1 MRRRGEGIFSYPP
14 QPGDLEPF
22 RLGSGDRGA
31 LLIHGFC
38 GTPPEMRGLGE
49 HLAANGF
56 RVHGALLKGHGT
68 TPEDLATTRWT
79 DWIESAESQL
89 EALRSEC
96 SQVFISGQSMGG
108 ALSLVLAARNP
119 DVVAIA
125 TLSALVN
132 LGRSTELQIRFGR
145 HLLRWHYP
153 DRNQVDLWDQE
164 AVQQLRSYN
173 RRPMRAH
180 HELVMLYREALQAAT
195 RVQVPT
201 LVLHGMR
208 DSTVPPANARLIAE
222 AIGEPATLHY
232 FERSGHA
239 ITVDVDREEAFA
251 MVTEHFVKAAA
262 AAANGPAKG
271 PTQSTARAAV

>member
-22 RLGSGDRGA
+22 RLGSGDRGV

-68 TPEDLATTRWT
+68 TPEDLASTRWM
-79 DWIESAESQL
+79 DWAESADAQL
-89 EALRSEC
+89 AELRKEC
-96 SQVFISGQSMGG
+96 AQVFVSGQSMGG

-145 HLLRWHYP
+145 RLLRWHYP
-153 DRNQVDLWDQE
+153 DRNQVDLWDPE
-164 AVQQLRSYN
+164 GVKQLRSYN
-173 RRPMRAH
+173 RRPMSAH
-180 HELVMLYREALQAAT
+180 HELVLLYREALRAAT
-195 RVQVPT
+195 QVRVPT

-208 DSTVPPANARLIAE
+208 DGLVPPANAKLIAD
-222 AIGEPATLHY
+222 AIGDHARLHY

-239 ITVDVDREEAFA
+239 ITVDVDQQEAFA
-251 MVTEHFVKAAA
+251 LITDHFLRAAEAAGSSRAQGSAKAA
-262 AAANGPAKG
+262 
-271 PTQSTARAAV
+271 V

>member
-79 DWIESAESQL
+79 DWVESAESQL

-108 ALSLVLAARNP
+108 ALSLVLAGRNP
-119 DVVAIA
+119 DVAANAPIA
-125 TLSALVN
+125 TLSALCN
-132 LGRSTELQIRFGR
+132 LGRPTELQIRFGR
-145 HLLRWHYP
+145 HFLRWHYP

-164 AVQQLRSYN
+164 AVKQLRSYN
-173 RRPMRAH
+173 RRPMSAH
-180 HELVMLYREALQAAT
+180 HELVMLYREALQAAPQ
-195 RVQVPT
+195 VQVPT

-232 FERSGHA
+232 FERSGH
-239 ITVDVDREEAFA
+239 
-251 MVTEHFVKAAA
+251 
-262 AAANGPAKG
+262 
-271 PTQSTARAAV
+271 